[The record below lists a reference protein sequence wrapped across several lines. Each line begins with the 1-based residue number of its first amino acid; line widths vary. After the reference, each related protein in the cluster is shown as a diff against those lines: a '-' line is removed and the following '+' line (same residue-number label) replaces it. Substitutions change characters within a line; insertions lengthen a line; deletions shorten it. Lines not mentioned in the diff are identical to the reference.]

1 MPRKQT
7 ENPKEAEALAFAQKA
22 IEAGVDGHHAEAVK
36 HWQAASD
43 YADSHLSGADI
54 DHWIKSGLGAAL
66 YDSGAYREAIAV
78 SMKALDWCASHKHPL
93 PAITLARSYRR
104 LGDHAAA
111 QTYLDQARFLA
122 GDPNLEIWEED

>member
-1 MPRKQT
+1 MPGKQT
-7 ENPKEAEALAFAQKA
+7 ENPNEAEALAFAQRA

-43 YADSHLSGADI
+43 YADSHLPGADI

-66 YDSGAYREAIAV
+66 YDIGAYRESIAV
-78 SMKALDWCASHKHPL
+78 SRRALDWCVSHGHPL
-93 PAITLARSYRR
+93 PAITLARSHRR

-111 QTYLDQARFLA
+111 QTYLDQARSLA
-122 GDPNLEIWEED
+122 GDPNLEIWEDD